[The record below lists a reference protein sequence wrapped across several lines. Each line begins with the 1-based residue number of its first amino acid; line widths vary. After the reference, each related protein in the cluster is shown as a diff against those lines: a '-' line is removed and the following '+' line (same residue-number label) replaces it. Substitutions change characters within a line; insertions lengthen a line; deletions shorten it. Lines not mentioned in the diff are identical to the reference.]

1 MVFDIFEIE
10 NRELTQTA
18 LSTVLKTA
26 GTFGYGG
33 RHLNSLQLGKL
44 TAIFILYFVM
54 VEKKDKCFPFLYNV
68 LKGQVLSPVKVCEE
82 SEATTNLQ
90 LYETKQMSFTIK
102 LYLKNDTALT
112 NTF

>member
-1 MVFDIFEIE
+1 M
-10 NRELTQTA
+10 N
-18 LSTVLKTA
+18 
-26 GTFGYGG
+26 
-33 RHLNSLQLGKL
+33 LNIGKL
-44 TAIFILYFVM
+44 TAILICFEV

-90 LYETKQMSFTIK
+90 LYEIKQMSFAIK

-112 NTF
+112 NTFLGD

>member
-1 MVFDIFEIE
+1 MYICNVLKNKLVFDIFEIE

-54 VEKKDKCFPFLYNV
+54 VEKKDKCFPFSGSSYNGYYV
-68 LKGQVLSPVKVCEE
+68 RFAFSSSQFDSVWVHSSRRRDVPNNGL
-82 SEATTNLQ
+82 
-90 LYETKQMSFTIK
+90 
-102 LYLKNDTALT
+102 
-112 NTF
+112 